1 MMPNEVMTIA
11 EAASFL
17 RVSKNTVYEY
27 VRRGIIPARKIGRV
41 WRLRRAVL
49 EDWLSEGEAETV
61 TPELAAFIA
70 ESEREAADGPTITV
84 EEYAKKRGI
93 DL

>member
-1 MMPNEVMTIA
+1 MMSNEVMKVE

-27 VRRGIIPARKIGRV
+27 IRRGIIPARKIGRI
-41 WRLRRAVL
+41 WRLSRVAL
-49 EDWLSEGEAETV
+49 EEWLSDGEEEEM
-61 TPELAAFIA
+61 TPELAAFIIEA
-70 ESEREAADGPTITV
+70 ENDAAEGRTITV

-93 DL
+93 IL